1 MSYSTLD
8 APLSDGVAQ
17 IRDVR
22 VSYRGR
28 ARTLA
33 APLTRPDQV
42 AAFMRKLVAGDAR
55 EHFVVIHLD
64 GRHRPIGY
72 QVASVGT
79 ATASLIHPREVFQQP
94 AIAVGAVAIIISHNH
109 PSGDPTPSSED
120 NTITKRLADAG
131 NLLGI
136 HLLDHVVCAGSEYHS
151 TRETQPEWFNVK

>member
-1 MSYSTLD
+1 MSYLTPD
-8 APLSDGVAQ
+8 APLQDGVAQ

-33 APLTRPDQV
+33 SPLTRPDQV

-72 QVASVGT
+72 QTASVGT
-79 ATASLIHPREVFQQP
+79 ATASLIHPREVFQP

-109 PSGDPTPSSED
+109 PSGDPTPSAED

-136 HLLDHVVCAGSEYHS
+136 QLLDHVVCAGGGYHS
-151 TRETQPEWFNVK
+151 AREEQPEWFQAT